1 MIQTFLTGRTWLLTA
16 SCTPLLLLV
25 FCDAD
30 QKKALVDM
38 NDFIP
43 EITRDWTAVDEFEAY
58 DRESIFDYI
67 DGAGEVYRQYD
78 FRQLLVKRLKK
89 TNHPSITVELF
100 DMGSSRDAFGV
111 FSHSREGEDASIGQG
126 SEFRGGLLCFWKN
139 RFFICIYAEKRT
151 DETDSA
157 VLELARN
164 IETRIGQSGPP
175 PGLLDY
181 LPEENLIYS
190 SIIYFHNQA
199 SLNYHYYL
207 AENNILNLSD
217 DTEAVIARY
226 DPDKVFLLCIMYDNE
241 DQAKKSLQA
250 FIAGYIPEAEMMGL
264 AQIEEDQWVKVEAV
278 ANFLVI
284 ALEAPTEAV
293 AENLIDAATDKIM
306 ETADE

>member
-1 MIQTFLTGRTWLLTA
+1 MIQKFLTGRTWLLTA

-25 FCDAD
+25 FCDVD

-38 NDFIP
+38 NELVP
-43 EITRDWTAVDEFEAY
+43 EKILDWTAVDEFETY

-78 FRQLLVKRLKK
+78 FRQLLVKRFRRAD
-89 TNHPSITVELF
+89 HPSITVELF

-111 FSHSREGEDASIGQG
+111 FSHSREGEGAGIGQG
-126 SEFRGGLLCFWKN
+126 SEFRGGLLCFWKS

-151 DETDSA
+151 DETDNA

-164 IETRIGQSGPP
+164 MERRIGQSGPSP
-175 PGLLDY
+175 ELLNY
-181 LPEENLIYS
+181 LPEEGLIYS

-217 DTEAVIARY
+217 DTQAVIVRY
-226 DPDKVFLLCIMYDNE
+226 KPHKAFLLCIMYDNE
-241 DQAKKSLQA
+241 EQVEKSLQD
-250 FIAGYIPEAEMMGL
+250 FIAGYMPEAGTTGL
-264 AQIEEDQWVKVEAV
+264 AQVEEDQWVKVKAA

-284 ALEAPTEAV
+284 ALEAPSAV
-293 AENLIDAATDKIM
+293 SAEKLIGAATDKIM

>member
-1 MIQTFLTGRTWLLTA
+1 
-16 SCTPLLLLV
+16 
-25 FCDAD
+25 
-30 QKKALVDM
+30 M
-38 NDFIP
+38 NELIP
-43 EITRDWTAVDEFEAY
+43 EKILDWTAVDEFEAY

-126 SEFRGGLLCFWKN
+126 SEFRGGLLCFWQS

-151 DETDSA
+151 DQTDNA

-164 IETRIGQSGPP
+164 IERRIGQSGPP
-175 PGLLDY
+175 PGLLNY
-181 LPEENLIYS
+181 LPEEGLIYS

-217 DTEAVIARY
+217 DTEAVFARY
-226 DPDKVFLLCIMYDNE
+226 DPDKVFLLCIRYNSE
-241 DQAKKSLQA
+241 DLAEKSLQD
-250 FIAGYIPEAEMMGL
+250 FIAGYIPEAGTKGL
-264 AQIEEDQWVKVEAV
+264 AQIDEDQWVKAEAV

-284 ALEAPTEAV
+284 VLEAPSAIS
-293 AENLIDAATDKIM
+293 AENLIGAATEKIM